1 MIVYLDNHPVG
12 QIETTENGR
21 QFSYYSAYLNLPNAL
36 PVSLSLPLDPEPYSE
51 KLSRPFFDLISP
63 DIWESD
69 TELHLSCAGA
79 LSFCKNQPHSPTL
92 YTSLDVKDCENQLK
106 NQSVSLAGNQNISIR
121 EIQPKLD
128 LCIID
133 SEFFQ
138 ANEAGGN
145 SHILKG
151 DLQDFDDLVGNE
163 IFVSLIAY
171 NIGIPVPMISRVYLG
186 YTPALVM
193 DRPDRGAPEKLT
205 RPSHKYHFES
215 FSSALSNQNFGN
227 SKKHFISISE
237 QFDLIRHYAL
247 VPALDCRSL
256 IRVITLCLITG
267 CDDFS
272 LENQL
277 IEILPD
283 HTCKL
288 APMSGFISTD
298 IYPNTAKRFLE
309 YLFGI
314 SNFASL
320 KKSHL
325 NSLAQK
331 ARINE
336 KYLVTMISELT
347 TRLPGIAHEIFD
359 TFPALKSPT
368 TLKIAKLIEQ
378 RSTTLKPLLH
388 NRKVTPR
395 HLEVA

>member
-12 QIETTENGR
+12 QIETNENGR
-21 QFSYYSAYLNLPNAL
+21 QFSYYSAYLNIPNAL

-51 KLSRPFFDLISP
+51 KLSKPFFDLISL

-69 TELHLSCAGA
+69 TELHLPCTGT
-79 LSFCKNQPHSPTL
+79 LSFCKSQPHSSAL
-92 YTSLDVKDCENQLK
+92 YASLDIKDCEDQLK
-106 NQSVSLAGNQNISIR
+106 NQSVSLVTKHNISIR
-121 EIQPKLD
+121 DIQPKLD
-128 LCIID
+128 ISIID

-138 ANEAGGN
+138 ATETGGN

-171 NIGIPVPMISRVYLG
+171 NIGISVPMISRVYLG

-193 DRPDRGAPEKLT
+193 DRPDRSAPEKLT
-205 RPSHKYHFES
+205 QPSHKYHFES
-215 FSSALSNQNFGN
+215 FLSALNNQNFGN
-227 SKKHFISISE
+227 SRKHFISISE
-237 QFDLIRHYAL
+237 KFDLIRHCAL

-256 IRVITLCLITG
+256 IRAITLCLITG

-283 HTCKL
+283 HMCKL
-288 APMSGFISTD
+288 APMSDFISTG
-298 IYPNTAKRFLE
+298 IYPDTATRFLE

-314 SNFASL
+314 SNFSSL

-325 NSLAQK
+325 NNLAQK
-331 ARINE
+331 TRINE
-336 KYLVTMISELT
+336 KYFMTIISELA

-378 RSTTLKPLLH
+378 RSTILKSLIHKKKLTS
-388 NRKVTPR
+388 K
-395 HLEVA
+395 HLEVV